1 MDKYY
6 VKFILTNRL
15 KFMLNFFMLI
25 FLLII
30 ARFFYI
36 QILQHQYYVTQA
48 NSNSIKLLPITP
60 SRGMIFDRNGVI
72 LAENY
77 LSYNLEI
84 NPKKITDL
92 EGLVNQLNNV
102 VFISSDDITKYKKI
116 LKDQEFSETIP
127 IKSDLTIEEVAIF
140 SANKYRFENIDLTE
154 KLKRGYPLGALGSH
168 FIGYINRINK
178 NDLISLEK
186 NYQLSNYRGTDHIG
200 KSGVEYQYESK
211 IHGKS
216 GYKKIEVNATGNTI
230 TTLEKFP
237 SVEGSNLYLTI
248 DIEMQEIAEKA
259 FANKRG
265 ALVAINVQNGEILT
279 YVSMPN
285 FDPNLFIDGINHHD
299 WDRLNNSKDKPLLD
313 RVINGLYPPGSTI
326 KPFVAVAGLENQ
338 LRLPPYS
345 INDPGYYSVNN
356 SRPFRDW
363 KRDGHGAVDIIKAIA
378 VSCDTFFYGLAVE
391 LGIPKLNEALKTFG
405 FGQKTGIDLPN
416 EKSGLLADAQ
426 WKKERFNQKWY
437 VGETAITGIGQGFT
451 QVTPLQLAL
460 ATARISS
467 PNTPIT
473 PHLLLNSQQLQQ
485 GFNITSP
492 LAISEKTIAWV
503 KEGMENVTE
512 DGGTAAFVGNNS
524 KYKIAAKTGTAQLFG
539 LKKGEVYNENLI
551 DERLRD
557 HALFIA
563 YAPADQPKIAIAVI
577 VENGGHGGSVAGPI
591 AKKIFDYYLTSELK
605 P

>member
-1 MDKYY
+1 
-6 VKFILTNRL
+6 
-15 KFMLNFFMLI
+15 MLI

-36 QILQHQYYVTQA
+36 QILQHQYYETQA

-102 VFISSDDITKYKKI
+102 VFISSDDITKYKRI
-116 LKDQEFSETIP
+116 LKDKEFSETIP

-186 NYQLSNYRGTDHIG
+186 NNQLSNYRGTDHIG

-237 SVEGSNLYLTI
+237 SEEGSNLYLTI

>member
-36 QILQHQYYVTQA
+36 QILQHQYYETQA

-102 VFISSDDITKYKKI
+102 VFISSDDITKYKRI
-116 LKDQEFSETIP
+116 LKDKEFSETIA

-154 KLKRGYPLGALGSH
+154 KLKRSYPLGALGSH

-186 NYQLSNYRGTDHIG
+186 NNQLSNYRGTDHIG

>member
-1 MDKYY
+1 
-6 VKFILTNRL
+6 
-15 KFMLNFFMLI
+15 
-25 FLLII
+25 
-30 ARFFYI
+30 
-36 QILQHQYYVTQA
+36 
-48 NSNSIKLLPITP
+48 
-60 SRGMIFDRNGVI
+60 MIFDRNGVI

-102 VFISSDDITKYKKI
+102 VFISSDDITKYKRI
-116 LKDQEFSETIP
+116 LKDKEFSETIP

-186 NYQLSNYRGTDHIG
+186 NNQLSNYRGTDHIG